1 MVYAGRRMPTSAV
14 PSPPRPSGSPAPE
27 TSLGLSRRQA
37 ALLAYSAGWV
47 TGVLVLWLES
57 RDRDTRWH
65 AAQSV
70 LGFGAL
76 SVLAGLLVGV
86 SVIGLLSSLALF
98 RAGLWAAQGLVVVGL
113 CLWVW
118 SVVTVALGGTPRW
131 PALGARADRLAD
143 PGSR

>member
-1 MVYAGRRMPTSAV
+1 MPRSAA
-14 PSPPRPSGSPAPE
+14 PSPPRPSGARLPE

-47 TGVLVLWLES
+47 TGLLVLWLEA
-57 RDRDTRWH
+57 RDRETRWH

-76 SVLAGLLVGV
+76 ALLGVLLLAIAA
-86 SVIGLLSSLALF
+86 IGLLSSLALF
-98 RAGLWAAQGLVVVGL
+98 RVGVWAAQGLVVVGL
-113 CLWVW
+113 CAWVW

-131 PALGARADRLAD
+131 PVLGARADRLAD
-143 PGSR
+143 PKSR